1 MALIKCKECKK
12 ELSSTAKMCPNC
24 GEITEYGR
32 NSKKKLVTTII
43 TAIAIVTAIII
54 CDQTAILKRC
64 NGIDEK
70 RGNIC
75 VKKHYSDALVKE
87 ECGSGLYVKD
97 GRCYLING
105 NIKAGFPTK
114 KYYCNEGYLDEDYA
128 LIHKCVVETTYDASY
143 KFGE

>member
-1 MALIKCKECKK
+1 
-12 ELSSTAKMCPNC
+12 MCPNC
-24 GEITEYGR
+24 GEITEYGKT
-32 NSKKKLVTTII
+32 SKKKLIGI
-43 TAIAIVTAIII
+43 SLLAIVVVIAIII
-54 CDQTAILKRC
+54 CDHMAIFKSC
-64 NGIDEK
+64 DYSDEK

-87 ECGSGLYVKD
+87 ECGSGLYAKD
-97 GRCYLING
+97 GRCYWING

-114 KYYCNEGYLDEDYA
+114 KYYCNEGYLDEEYA